1 MTCGVPQGS
10 ILGPLFFLVYIN
22 DLSSAI
28 ERSQLKLFADDA
40 TIYYSSKNV
49 IALQNVIQQDLLN
62 VAQWCDSNAL
72 TINMKKTKLMLF
84 GTRASIKKHKLM
96 PVLLNQT
103 PIEFTNNYKY
113 LGVIFDSSL
122 SFSKFV
128 TNIIKTT
135 THKAY
140 VLSKIRCYLNTQ
152 TCLSIYKS
160 MAMPFFP
167 CAFFSGAIFPG
178 YRMCHALTAWQ
189 RIQGNASDWDPIHF

>member
-1 MTCGVPQGS
+1 MQ
-10 ILGPLFFLVYIN
+10 
-22 DLSSAI
+22 
-28 ERSQLKLFADDA
+28 
-40 TIYYSSKNV
+40 V
-49 IALQNVIQQDLLN
+49 IVHVHVIQQDLLN

-96 PVLLNQT
+96 PVLLNQN

-113 LGVIFDSSL
+113 LGVILDSSL

-160 MAMPFFP
+160 MVMPLFDYGDVLY
-167 CAFFSGAIFPG
+167 AASKSQ
-178 YRMCHALTAWQ
+178 LSKLQ
-189 RIQGNASDWDPIHF
+189 RIQNRCLRICTNSARRTNNCSSSSHY